1 MIPSGAEEPKVGVGA
16 IQLFSLAI
24 GAILGAGWIIG
35 VGQWLMAAG
44 PLGSIIGFF
53 GGAVVLSLIAACYA
67 ELGTRYPRT
76 GGEVVYAGELFGARV
91 AYFTGWFLAI
101 TYIAVCAFSTI
112 SIGWIVE
119 TLIPGFA
126 GPTLYSVLGEPIHL
140 IGLLA
145 GIGAL
150 AGVTYVSIRGLQM
163 TTRVQDLLLVAML
176 LASLVFIATALFAGH
191 MRYLFPLFAVDA
203 KARAWPGVL
212 RVFVTAPFWLS
223 GFAVVSQVL
232 GERANITQRRMLI
245 TVFLAAINLACLFY
259 CLVVVA
265 TSSVLPREQLLRV
278 SLPAAGAF
286 MSALH
291 SVLLGKLVLMTGLL
305 GLLIALNS
313 VFFSAVRV
321 VYSMGQRGLI
331 PDVFGRRSRTYPR
344 AATAF
349 VVCACLL
356 GTILGRGAI
365 TPLVDATSIVLA
377 TIYLMVCLA
386 TWRVVARARKEAPDA
401 IRMGQLLLPIVA
413 TVLTFVLATIA
424 LITPWQ
430 EAHRA
435 VPSEIIL
442 LGIAAL
448 LGEILRLWRH
458 RSQSK
463 LEPSNERS

>member
-1 MIPSGAEEPKVGVGA
+1 MIPTGTEEPKVTVGA

-35 VGQWLMAAG
+35 VGQWLVVAG
-44 PLGSIIGFF
+44 PLGSIMGFF
-53 GGAVVLSLIAACYA
+53 GGAIVLSLIAACYA
-67 ELGTRYPRT
+67 EIGTRYPRT

-101 TYIAVCAFSTI
+101 TYMAVCSFSTI

-119 TLIPGFA
+119 ALIPGFT

-140 IGLLA
+140 MGLLA

-150 AGVTYVSIRGLQM
+150 AAVTYVSIRGLDL

-176 LASLVFIATALFAGH
+176 LASLVFIASALFAGH
-191 MRYLFPLFAVDA
+191 LRYIFPLFAVDA

-232 GERANITQRRMLI
+232 GERANITHRRMLI

-259 CLVVVA
+259 CLVLIA
-265 TSSVLPREQLLRV
+265 TSSVLPREQLLQL
-278 SLPAAGAF
+278 SLPAAAAF
-286 MSALH
+286 MNALH
-291 SVLLGKLVLMTGLL
+291 SALLGKLVLVTGLL

-313 VFFSAVRV
+313 VLFSAVRV

-331 PDVFGRRSRTYPR
+331 SDVFGRRGRACPP
-344 AATAF
+344 AATSF

-377 TIYLMVCLA
+377 AIYLMVCAA
-386 TWRVVARARKEAPDA
+386 TWRVVARANKQAGGTAPTS
-401 IRMGQLLLPIVA
+401 RLLLPMVA
-413 TVLTFVLATIA
+413 TGVTFTLAVIA
-424 LITPWQ
+424 FITPWRESRQ
-430 EAHRA
+430 LI
-435 VPSEIIL
+435 PPEIVL

-448 LGEILRLWRH
+448 LGQALRLWQR
-458 RSQSK
+458 RDRTQV
-463 LEPSNERS
+463 

>member
-1 MIPSGAEEPKVGVGA
+1 MILNGAEEPKAGVGA

-24 GAILGAGWIIG
+24 GAILGAGWIVG
-35 VGQWLMAAG
+35 VGQWLILAG
-44 PLGSIIGFF
+44 PLGSILGFV
-53 GGAVVLSLIAACYA
+53 GGAIVLSLIAACYA

-76 GGEVVYAGELFGARV
+76 GGEVVYAAELFGARV

-119 TLIPGFA
+119 ALIPDFV

-145 GIGAL
+145 GVGAL
-150 AGVTYVSIRGLQM
+150 AAVTFVSIRGLDV
-163 TTRVQDLLLVAML
+163 TTRIQDILLVAML
-176 LASLVFIATALFAGH
+176 LASVVFIASALIAGH
-191 MRYLFPLFAVDA
+191 TRYLFPLFAVDA

-232 GERANITQRRMLI
+232 GERSNITHRRMLI
-245 TVFLAAINLACLFY
+245 TVLLAAINLACLFY
-259 CLVVVA
+259 CLVVIA
-265 TSSVLPREQLLRV
+265 TSWVLPRDQILQLN
-278 SLPAAGAF
+278 LPAAGAF
-286 MSALH
+286 MNALH
-291 SVLLGKLVLMTGLL
+291 SALLGKLVLVTGLL

-313 VFFSAVRV
+313 VLSSAVRV

-331 PDVFGRRSRTYPR
+331 AEVFGRWGHACPP
-344 AATAF
+344 AATAM

-377 TIYLMVCLA
+377 GIYVMVCVG
-386 TWRVVARARKEAPDA
+386 TWRVVARAQQDVRNATRA
-401 IRMGQLLLPIVA
+401 SRLLLPIVA
-413 TVLTFVLATIA
+413 TGVTVALAAIA

-430 EAHRA
+430 VAHQA
-435 VPSEIIL
+435 VPPEIIL
-442 LGIAAL
+442 LSTAAL
-448 LGEILRLWRH
+448 LGEALRLWR
-458 RSQSK
+458 RRGRTK
-463 LEPSNERS
+463 IEASNERR